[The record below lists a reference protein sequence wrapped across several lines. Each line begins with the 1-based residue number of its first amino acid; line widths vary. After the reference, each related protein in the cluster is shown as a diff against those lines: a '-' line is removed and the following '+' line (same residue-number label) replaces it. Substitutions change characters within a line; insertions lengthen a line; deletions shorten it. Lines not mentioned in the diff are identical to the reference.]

1 MRIEEILEKEKLTR
15 DDLITL
21 MKITDSKEL
30 DMLYKKAYEVKTEE
44 VGRKIVWHRLPWRCR
59 MC

>member
-30 DMLYKKAYEVKTEE
+30 DLSL
-44 VGRKIVWHRLPWRCR
+44 IHI
-59 MC
+59 